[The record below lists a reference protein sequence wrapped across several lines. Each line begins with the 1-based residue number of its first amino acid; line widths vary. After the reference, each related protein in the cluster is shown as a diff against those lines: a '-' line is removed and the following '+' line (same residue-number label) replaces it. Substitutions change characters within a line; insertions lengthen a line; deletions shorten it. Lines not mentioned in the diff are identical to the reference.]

1 MANTRLIIGLLIA
14 AIMLG
19 PLVLGL
25 IFYVVR
31 GLQEDLAASLTV
43 EEGQL
48 KISTFYYDVTIRLSD
63 GAIVYVNL
71 RGPEGELTALD
82 PQGAAHGVLLAL
94 GKARLADAGLEW
106 SLESSERLADGSQVA
121 VLRAEWNGVELR
133 ARLTA
138 YSWAP
143 ILALEVTAANK
154 SGEPVV
160 LESSVG
166 GPMLVLSYAGEAQ
179 WRAAA
184 TVDNGGVPA
193 IEELQLESGAT
204 VRRAFISALFAAEVD
219 GEPRLFYGFRSQG
232 APLGEVYYNEAYPFT
247 AESKAPVIAFG
258 PGRVELAPGEEATI
272 LSVDLALGYF
282 NLHNLALSGLLGEAA
297 VLYPDDYGK
306 LKDYYPFDKNID
318 ELKRRVDT
326 LSNNLDTV
334 IKERDDLRRQLREAQ
349 GKEQLLS
356 DKVREL
362 EAQVAM
368 LEEQGRAAKLLA
380 PLAFIAGL
388 VGGGVAAYLALRR
401 G

>member
-1 MANTRLIIGLLIA
+1 MANMRLIIGLLIA

-19 PLVLGL
+19 PLILGL
-25 IFYVVR
+25 LFYVVG

-48 KISTFYYDVTIRLSD
+48 KISTFYYDVTIRLAD
-63 GAIVYVNL
+63 GAIVYINL

-82 PQGAAHGVLLAL
+82 PQGVAHGVLLAL
-94 GKARLADAGLEW
+94 GKARLAYAGVEW
-106 SLESSERLADGSQVA
+106 TVESTKRLADGSQVA
-121 VLRAEWNGVELR
+121 VLKAEWKGVELK

-143 ILALEVTAANK
+143 ILALKITAANK
-154 SGEPVV
+154 GGEPAV
-160 LESSVG
+160 LESGVG
-166 GPMLVLSYAGEAQ
+166 GPVVALSYAGEAE

-184 TVDNGGVPA
+184 TVDDNEAPV

-204 VRRAFISALFAAEVD
+204 VRRSFLSALFAAEID
-219 GEPRLFYGFRSQG
+219 GEPILFYGFRSQG

-247 AESKAPVIAFG
+247 EESSAPVIAFG
-258 PGRVELAPGEEATI
+258 PGRVELGPGEEATI
-272 LSVDLALGYF
+272 LSVELAIGYF
-282 NLHNLALSGLLGEAA
+282 NLHNLALSGLLGEASL
-297 VLYPDDYGK
+297 LYPDRYGK
-306 LKDYYPFDKNID
+306 LKDYYPFDNSID
-318 ELKRRVDT
+318 ELRRRVDT

-362 EAQVAM
+362 EARVAQ

-401 G
+401 S